1 MAAQGIDLVGSWGD
15 YHDCGTSRLQQRGV
29 SPQFYPQAFTYEP
42 EQRAYRCPAGQLLR
56 SVGRDCRP
64 GIVHHKYRAAASLC
78 QACAFKEQCCPQS
91 QARSISRMVEA
102 PEVRQFLEKMQT
114 PQAKEI
120 YRQRAPV
127 AEFPNAWIKAKL
139 GLRQFRLRGLVKVG
153 LEALWACL
161 TYNVQQWIRLCWRPS
176 LAGTR
181 S

>member
-1 MAAQGIDLVGSWGD
+1 M
-15 YHDCGTSRLQQRGV
+15 R
-29 SPQFYPQAFTYEP
+29 PPKKQFLITFTYEP

-56 SVGRDCRP
+56 SVGRDYRP
-64 GIVHHKYRAAASLC
+64 GTVHHKYRAKASIC

-91 QARSISRMVEA
+91 QCRSISRAVEA

-176 LAGTR
+176 LAGTG